1 MPVLLC
7 SLGTSPAIVPEAFLF
22 PGVTFSAVHV
32 ITTETTEIGLI
43 QRWFATRAP
52 TVHLTITRVAGFKD
66 FTNEHD
72 HFRFEEVLYRWL
84 LAYRQVQG
92 PDTSTAESDKPAAAP
107 YICLSGGFKTM
118 SAAVQ
123 KAAAVFGCAEIF
135 HVLCN
140 LPQPQQPKTEA
151 EIDAAHSGDHL
162 RFIRLGAESGWPQ
175 LRNTS
180 ATEHPLEIPLTEGG
194 VRWASAPDTRLRD
207 HLRSIVERA
216 HHIAGAWDQLAHL
229 PFPSLATRS
238 PVQLAWLRESLQPQ
252 AAGDEAWLAA
262 LPKIELHCHLG
273 GFATHDPALASIRA
287 ASATPAT
294 LPPLRDRPVPTGWP
308 TPPAPCG
315 LDDYMALGDN
325 NGSRLLR
332 DPGCL
337 RAQCEALYAAL
348 VADHVVY
355 AEIRCSP
362 NNYISPDR
370 SAWQVLA
377 EIRAHFQSRMDASA
391 AARPDCTP
399 ACHVNL
405 LIIATRRD
413 GGDRSDIAR
422 HLALA
427 VTAADQ
433 WRTPAT
439 CRVVGV
445 DLAGFEHRDTRAA
458 LFAID
463 FEPVHRVGLAVTIHA
478 GENDDAEGIW
488 QAVFKLNARR
498 LGHALSLH
506 GSPDLLR
513 AVADRRIAI
522 EMCPAANLQIKGYPI
537 DHDADTSPAT
547 ARYPLLDY
555 LRAGVHV
562 TVNTDNLGIS
572 AATLTDN
579 LLLAARLCPKLTRLD
594 VLQLQ
599 RHAAEGA
606 FLTPAERDLLLARL
620 DRHLART

>member
-1 MPVLLC
+1 LL
-7 SLGTSPAIVPEAFLF
+7 
-22 PGVTFSAVHV
+22 
-32 ITTETTEIGLI
+32 GL
-43 QRWFATRAP
+43 
-52 TVHLTITRVAGFKD
+52 
-66 FTNEHD
+66 N
-72 HFRFEEVLYRWL
+72 
-84 LAYRQVQG
+84 
-92 PDTSTAESDKPAAAP
+92 
-107 YICLSGGFKTM
+107 
-118 SAAVQ
+118 
-123 KAAAVFGCAEIF
+123 
-135 HVLCN
+135 
-140 LPQPQQPKTEA
+140 
-151 EIDAAHSGDHL
+151 
-162 RFIRLGAESGWPQ
+162 
-175 LRNTS
+175 
-180 ATEHPLEIPLTEGG
+180 
-194 VRWASAPDTRLRD
+194 
-207 HLRSIVERA
+207 
-216 HHIAGAWDQLAHL
+216 
-229 PFPSLATRS
+229 
-238 PVQLAWLRESLQPQ
+238 
-252 AAGDEAWLAA
+252 
-262 LPKIELHCHLG
+262 
-273 GFATHDPALASIRA
+273 A
-287 ASATPAT
+287 ASQ
-294 LPPLRDRPVPTGWP
+294 
-308 TPPAPCG
+308 
-315 LDDYMALGDN
+315 LD
-325 NGSRLLR
+325 
-332 DPGCL
+332 
-337 RAQCEALYAAL
+337 AQREYAAL

-370 SAWQVLA
+370 SAWQVLS

-391 AARPDCTP
+391 ATRADGTP

-433 WRTPAT
+433 WRTSGT

-506 GSPDLLR
+506 SSPDLLR
-513 AVADRRIAI
+513 AVAERRIAI
-522 EMCPAANLQIKGYPI
+522 EMCPAANLQTTGFAPVSTTPR
-537 DHDADTSPAT
+537 ADLTPFPA
-547 ARYPLLDY
+547 YPLTDY

-579 LLLAARLCPKLTRLD
+579 LLLAARLCPTLTRLD

-599 RHAAEGA
+599 RHAAEAA
-606 FLTPAERDLLLARL
+606 FLSPSERDLLLARL